1 MCQGVAGDLG
11 RVEMPAAP
19 PLFMHKEWTVEA
31 CTYNFPID
39 FGGASFHFPPT
50 GNYRDRGQRC
60 DSHVSGKQLS
70 SQASSE
76 NSPEYLINY
85 KSFNNTPALLAWV
98 RCVKLFNLSPTDRQW
113 KNHRGPGQKKETQ
126 RAGEMLPTMKLPG
139 PRDGKRGP
147 GLRNSGQ
154 NANCQQ
160 IFSLWLDCWHDIL
173 GTGSAK
179 EIKSHLMSASG
190 KV

>member
-1 MCQGVAGDLG
+1 
-11 RVEMPAAP
+11 MPAAP

-39 FGGASFHFPPT
+39 FVGASFHFPPT
-50 GNYRDRGQRC
+50 GNYSDRGQRC

-113 KNHRGPGQKKETQ
+113 KNHRGLAKRKKLKELAKCCQPWNCQAPGMGKGAPDCETQGRMQTVSRFSLCDLIADMIYWGQGPQKKLS
-126 RAGEMLPTMKLPG
+126 R
-139 PRDGKRGP
+139 
-147 GLRNSGQ
+147 
-154 NANCQQ
+154 
-160 IFSLWLDCWHDIL
+160 I
-173 GTGSAK
+173 
-179 EIKSHLMSASG
+179 
-190 KV
+190 